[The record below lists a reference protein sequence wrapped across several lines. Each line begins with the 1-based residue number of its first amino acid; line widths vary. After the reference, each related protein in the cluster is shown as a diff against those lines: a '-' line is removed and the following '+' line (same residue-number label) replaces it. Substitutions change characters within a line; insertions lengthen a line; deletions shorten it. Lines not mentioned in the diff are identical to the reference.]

1 MDHPKANY
9 PAKFNDIA
17 GMIVP
22 AGGSNCLKCKFLKDR
37 EKKICG
43 EPNFIAWNFGSDVI
57 PATKGL
63 DRYCSIWFDNPEEG
77 GRMRESYREAKHG

>member
-1 MDHPKANY
+1 MNHPKPVY

-17 GMIVP
+17 GMKVP

-43 EPNFIAWNFGSDVI
+43 EPNFIAWNFGSNVI
-57 PATKGL
+57 PAADL
-63 DRYCSIWFDNPEEG
+63 DRYCSIWFDTKESG
-77 GRMRESYREAKHG
+77 MREGYREAKHG